1 MTNRAQAW
9 AQLDPLAMVG
19 GPVGGVSDDV
29 TTGGLGASGI
39 LPATS
44 QFHPNHPMFWF
55 GGLLLVTVGLI
66 GGSTH
71 LRVGPF
77 KASVD
82 AGKAS

>member
-1 MTNRAQAW
+1 MSTRADTW

-39 LPATS
+39 LPAQS
-44 QFHPNHPMFWF
+44 RFHPDHPMFWF
-55 GGLLLVTVGLI
+55 GAVLLVTVGLV

-77 KASVD
+77 KASVG
-82 AGKAS
+82 AGKD